1 VDAVLP
7 CWEPSATV
15 PPVSPLRFSIG
26 PFGLKD
32 LFTVINVLGGVAAV
46 ILVIDGRPQLA
57 GVAVFAGYLFGD
69 ALDGMVARATGT
81 SNKFGSEF
89 DTATDHFAQAIV
101 PAVIVFG
108 VYAQLGHRA
117 AGAILMG
124 ILVVFGTIRQAL
136 FSVARIGDPLMYCG
150 LPRTVSGYACMS
162 LVLSRSFATGG
173 EPALIAGALV
183 ITALAL
189 MGILPIPYMTHRGA
203 RRMQTWVK
211 SLVFG
216 FILAPPVVFF
226 AARPYTFDV
235 IFVFM
240 FGYALLAWLPLSAEE
255 RARFRARYREW
266 AVEVRR

>member
-1 VDAVLP
+1 M
-7 CWEPSATV
+7 
-15 PPVSPLRFSIG
+15 SPLRFSIG
-26 PFGLKD
+26 PFGIKD

-162 LVLSRSFATGG
+162 LVLSRSFAAGG
-173 EPALIAGALV
+173 EPALVAGSVV

-203 RRMQTWVK
+203 RRMQTYVK
-211 SLVFG
+211 ILVFG
-216 FILAPPVVFF
+216 FLLAPPIVFF

-266 AVEVRR
+266 AVEVRK